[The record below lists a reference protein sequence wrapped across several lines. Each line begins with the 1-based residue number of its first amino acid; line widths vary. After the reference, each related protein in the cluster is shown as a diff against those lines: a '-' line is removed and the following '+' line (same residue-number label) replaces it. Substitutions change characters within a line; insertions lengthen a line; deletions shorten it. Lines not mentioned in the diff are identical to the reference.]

1 MRIRKNSTMLA
12 LFALGAAVL
21 ACSGIPTK
29 PTVTNTR
36 MTTNA
41 TGTTVTSTY
50 APGDAFFVFADV
62 SGLSAG
68 SPMEAQWFAVNAQGM
83 APGSLISTSK
93 YVYEPG
99 VAKVY
104 FQLTTSDGSDWPTGS
119 YRVQL
124 FLNGEKVG
132 EQGFTVQ

>member
-1 MRIRKNSTMLA
+1 MRIPRNPLMLA
-12 LFALGAAVL
+12 LFTLAAAML
-21 ACSGIPTK
+21 ACSAIPTT

-36 MTTNA
+36 MTTDAN
-41 TGTTVTSTY
+41 GTTVTSTY

-62 SGLSAG
+62 SGLAAG
-68 SPMEAQWFAVNAQGM
+68 SPMEAQWFAVNAQGL

-93 YVYEPG
+93 YEYVPG

-104 FQLTTSDGSDWPTGS
+104 FQLTTSDGGDWPTGS
-119 YRVQL
+119 YRVEL
-124 FLNGEKVG
+124 FLNGAKIG